1 MGDDIHAGGVV
12 REVRSQQIEPP
23 WSAALVTVTG
33 QLMTAPSYHLRGWE
47 TRVNHV
53 QRQLRIISDHQV
65 DDTSGELS
73 ARDRAAVALE
83 ITEAALADGL
93 VNTTEALSILCEQ
106 RLSLAA
112 WDLSIERNREVQREM
127 DAAIAWLGSLPA
139 EAISRLPAAPQLVTD
154 APLFRGNALRMAVA

>member
-1 MGDDIHAGGVV
+1 MGGQFLTGRVV
-12 REVRSQQIEPP
+12 REVRPQRVEPP
-23 WSAALVTVTG
+23 WSAALGNGNGAT
-33 QLMTAPSYHLRGWE
+33 QLAHHSTSKGWE

-53 QRQLRIISDHQV
+53 QRQLRIVSDHQV

-83 ITEAALADGL
+83 MTEAALADGL
-93 VNTTEALSILCEQ
+93 VTTTEALSILREQ

-139 EAISRLPAAPQLVTD
+139 EAIARLPAAPQLVAD
-154 APLFRGNALRMAVA
+154 APLFRGNSLRMAVA